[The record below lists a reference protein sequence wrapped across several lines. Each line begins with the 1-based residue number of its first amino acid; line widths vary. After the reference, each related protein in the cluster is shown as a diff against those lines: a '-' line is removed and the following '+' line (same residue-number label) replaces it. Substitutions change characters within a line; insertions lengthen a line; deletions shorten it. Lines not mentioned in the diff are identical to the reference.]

1 MNSKAKKI
9 TTIAIML
16 LMPALMLAQGMTFE
30 PQGTLLSEA
39 IAKAKKSGKRVFLD
53 CYTSWCGP
61 CKLMAREV
69 FPTDS
74 AGQYMNPRFVNIQI
88 DMEKGEG
95 PELAK
100 RLQVTAYPTFIIFD
114 SDGAELN
121 RFLGSSTTTAF
132 IEKVAASLTDNTL
145 TSLRQQYQNG
155 NREQKFVL
163 TYLNALSKAQR
174 SDDAD
179 SVAEE
184 LLAPKATTFISDSTL
199 RDVFLRYI
207 RNPFSESFRY
217 AATHTDEFGKALNNP
232 QLAQMKIASVLKYY
246 PNSLISQ
253 TGGNTT
259 IDEEGFGKFVKLMK
273 KIGYSGAEDVRLSSL
288 IHFADVKGDY
298 SSYMKYIRE
307 YLSTSGLDA
316 TDMQLLQWSKPF
328 AKPDADSTAK
338 AEMIKILEQRLDDLK
353 SGKRQ
358 PQTKIGNMTLSG
370 RMQDTISRVLQV
382 MKTGKLN

>member
-1 MNSKAKKI
+1 
-9 TTIAIML
+9 ML

-39 IAKAKKSGKRVFLD
+39 IAKAKAAHKRVFLD

-74 AGQYMNPRFVNIQI
+74 AGQYMNPRFVNLQI

-132 IEKVAASLTDNTL
+132 LEKVASSLTDNTL
-145 TSLRQQYQNG
+145 TSLRHQYQNG

-163 TYLNALSKAQR
+163 SYLNALSKAQL
-174 SDDAD
+174 SNDAD

-184 LLAPKATTFISDSTL
+184 LLATKGGNFIGDSTL

-207 RNPFSESFRY
+207 RNPFSKPFLY
-217 AATHTDEFGKALNNP
+217 AATHTGELGQALGNP
-232 QLAQMKIASVLKYY
+232 QLAEMKIASVLRYY
-246 PNSLISQ
+246 PNTLISQ
-253 TGGNTT
+253 TDGKTSV
-259 IDEEGFGKFVKLMK
+259 DEKQFDKFVKLMK
-273 KIGYSGAEDVRLSSL
+273 EIGYSGADDVRLSSQ

-307 YLSTSGLDA
+307 YLSTPGLDA
-316 TDMQLLQWSKPF
+316 TDMQLLQWAKPF
-328 AKPDADSTAK
+328 AKADADTKAK
-338 AEMIKILEQRLDDLK
+338 AEMIKLLEQRLADLE

-370 RMQDTISRVLQV
+370 RMQDTISRVLKV